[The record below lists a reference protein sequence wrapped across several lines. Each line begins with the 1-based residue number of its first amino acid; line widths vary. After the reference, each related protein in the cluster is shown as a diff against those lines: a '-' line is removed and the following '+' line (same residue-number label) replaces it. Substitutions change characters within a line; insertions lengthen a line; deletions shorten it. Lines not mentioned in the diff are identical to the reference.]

1 MRFPFG
7 LKIFGLATLLLCLMA
22 IVAFLSLAR
31 IRRVNTEIASI
42 ADYKMPLTTHVRNMV
57 VEALE
62 QEIHLE
68 SLLRLYETTPR
79 DLPAIQ
85 LQQQRFAAREQQFD
99 QEVLAASRLARQGV
113 ELSQEAVDT
122 IEFSRLDI
130 LLQDIDKQH
139 QNFHDRALAMLA
151 LFDQGL
157 TERADELQEILAQDE
172 EAFNAQVTTVLH
184 GLANFVNQSTLEAEH
199 HEQYVLRLNVL
210 MTIGAT
216 ILGLLCAFILTR
228 GLTGP
233 VHQLLDGTRAIERGD
248 LDVTVHVTSRD
259 EIGVLTQAFNTMA
272 RELRVKE
279 RIKDTFGK
287 YLDPRIVERLLQQ
300 PDMAAAEGERRIMTV
315 LFADM
320 ENFTTLSEQLTP
332 PALVRVVNQY
342 LTLMSEPIKQHHG
355 VIDKYIGDAVMAF
368 WGPPF
373 TTAEDHASAACWAA
387 LAQLDTLDTLR
398 QRLPEVLG
406 FRGQLPPI
414 NIRVGLA
421 TGEVIVGTI
430 GSDVARSYTVLGDTV
445 NVAARLE
452 SANKQYGTRLLL
464 SEATWQMAR
473 DAIETRELD
482 SIQVVGKSEPVRIF
496 ELLARKGDLTQA
508 RADLREHFEHGLQ
521 AYRTGD
527 WLQAQDAFQACL
539 TLAPHDT
546 PSRVFLERL
555 QYLQAHPPA
564 DQWDGVWRLVHK

>member
-1 MRFPFG
+1 
-7 LKIFGLATLLLCLMA
+7 
-22 IVAFLSLAR
+22 
-31 IRRVNTEIASI
+31 
-42 ADYKMPLTTHVRNMV
+42 
-57 VEALE
+57 
-62 QEIHLE
+62 
-68 SLLRLYETTPR
+68 
-79 DLPAIQ
+79 
-85 LQQQRFAAREQQFD
+85 
-99 QEVLAASRLARQGV
+99 
-113 ELSQEAVDT
+113 
-122 IEFSRLDI
+122 
-130 LLQDIDKQH
+130 
-139 QNFHDRALAMLA
+139 
-151 LFDQGL
+151 
-157 TERADELQEILAQDE
+157 
-172 EAFNAQVTTVLH
+172 
-184 GLANFVNQSTLEAEH
+184 
-199 HEQYVLRLNVL
+199 
-210 MTIGAT
+210 
-216 ILGLLCAFILTR
+216 
-228 GLTGP
+228 
-233 VHQLLDGTRAIERGD
+233 
-248 LDVTVHVTSRD
+248 
-259 EIGVLTQAFNTMA
+259 
-272 RELRVKE
+272 
-279 RIKDTFGK
+279 
-287 YLDPRIVERLLQQ
+287 
-300 PDMAAAEGERRIMTV
+300 
-315 LFADM
+315 
-320 ENFTTLSEQLTP
+320 
-332 PALVRVVNQY
+332 
-342 LTLMSEPIKQHHG
+342 